1 MFKKFLILFF
11 VLFSFQSFAI
21 EKKTT
26 FTLEAFNEAQKA
38 GKTIVINSWNKSCFT
53 CKKQTKILD
62 QAEKEFKD
70 ILFLSFDKKTNNR
83 NSIKFNSWNK
93 FCGTCARQTK
103 ILNEAQK
110 DFPDVIFLSYEQTKH
125 KDIAK
130 LLNVD
135 YWATIIVYKNSKEVA
150 KEIGITSKS
159 DIYSLIKKEI

>member
-26 FTLEAFNEAQKA
+26 FTVEAFNEAQKA
-38 GKTIVINSWNKSCFT
+38 GKTIVINSWNKS
-53 CKKQTKILD
+53 
-62 QAEKEFKD
+62 
-70 ILFLSFDKKTNNR
+70 
-83 NSIKFNSWNK
+83 
-93 FCGTCARQTK
+93 CGTCARQTK

-135 YWATIIVYKNSKEVA
+135 FWATIIIYKNSKEVA
-150 KEIGITSKS
+150 KEIGVTSKS

>member
-26 FTLEAFNEAQKA
+26 FTLEVFNEAQKT
-38 GKTIVINSWNKSCFT
+38 GKTIVI
-53 CKKQTKILD
+53 
-62 QAEKEFKD
+62 
-70 ILFLSFDKKTNNR
+70 
-83 NSIKFNSWNK
+83 NSWNK

-130 LLNVD
+130 LLNVE

>member
-26 FTLEAFNEAQKA
+26 FTLEAFNEAQKT
-38 GKTIVINSWNKSCFT
+38 GKTIVI
-53 CKKQTKILD
+53 
-62 QAEKEFKD
+62 
-70 ILFLSFDKKTNNR
+70 
-83 NSIKFNSWNK
+83 NSWNK

-130 LLNVD
+130 LLNVE
-135 YWATIIVYKNSKEVA
+135 YWATIIVYKNSKEVV
-150 KEIGITSKS
+150 KEIGVTSKS

>member
-1 MFKKFLILFF
+1 MFKNFLILFF

-38 GKTIVINSWNKSCFT
+38 GKTIVINSWNKSC
-53 CKKQTKILD
+53 
-62 QAEKEFKD
+62 
-70 ILFLSFDKKTNNR
+70 
-83 NSIKFNSWNK
+83 
-93 FCGTCARQTK
+93 GTCARQTK

-125 KDIAK
+125 KDFAK
-130 LLNVD
+130 LLNVE

>member
-26 FTLEAFNEAQKA
+26 FTLEAFNEAQKT
-38 GKTIVINSWNKSCFT
+38 GKTIVI
-53 CKKQTKILD
+53 
-62 QAEKEFKD
+62 
-70 ILFLSFDKKTNNR
+70 
-83 NSIKFNSWNK
+83 NSWNK

-130 LLNVD
+130 LLNVN

-150 KEIGITSKS
+150 KVIGVTSKS

>member
-26 FTLEAFNEAQKA
+26 FTLEAFNEAQKT
-38 GKTIVINSWNKSCFT
+38 GKTIVI
-53 CKKQTKILD
+53 
-62 QAEKEFKD
+62 
-70 ILFLSFDKKTNNR
+70 
-83 NSIKFNSWNK
+83 NSWNK

-150 KEIGITSKS
+150 KEIGVTNKS

>member
-11 VLFSFQSFAI
+11 VLFSFQSLAI

-26 FTLEAFNEAQKA
+26 FTLEVFNEAQKT
-38 GKTIVINSWNKSCFT
+38 GKTIVI
-53 CKKQTKILD
+53 
-62 QAEKEFKD
+62 
-70 ILFLSFDKKTNNR
+70 
-83 NSIKFNSWNK
+83 NSWNK

-110 DFPDVIFLSYEQTKH
+110 DFPDVVFLSYEQTKH

>member
-26 FTLEAFNEAQKA
+26 FTLEAFNEAQKT
-38 GKTIVINSWNKSCFT
+38 GKTIVINSWNKS
-53 CKKQTKILD
+53 
-62 QAEKEFKD
+62 
-70 ILFLSFDKKTNNR
+70 
-83 NSIKFNSWNK
+83 
-93 FCGTCARQTK
+93 CGTCARQTK

-150 KEIGITSKS
+150 KKIGVTSKS

>member
-26 FTLEAFNEAQKA
+26 FTLEAFNEAQKT
-38 GKTIVINSWNKSCFT
+38 GKTIVI
-53 CKKQTKILD
+53 
-62 QAEKEFKD
+62 
-70 ILFLSFDKKTNNR
+70 
-83 NSIKFNSWNK
+83 NSWNK

-150 KEIGITSKS
+150 KEIGVISKS

>member
-38 GKTIVINSWNKSCFT
+38 GKTIVI
-53 CKKQTKILD
+53 
-62 QAEKEFKD
+62 
-70 ILFLSFDKKTNNR
+70 
-83 NSIKFNSWNK
+83 NSWNK

-150 KEIGITSKS
+150 KEIGVTSKS

>member
-26 FTLEAFNEAQKA
+26 FTVEAFNEAQKS
-38 GKTIVINSWNKSCFT
+38 GKTIVINSWNKSC
-53 CKKQTKILD
+53 
-62 QAEKEFKD
+62 
-70 ILFLSFDKKTNNR
+70 
-83 NSIKFNSWNK
+83 
-93 FCGTCARQTK
+93 GTCARQAK

-150 KEIGITSKS
+150 KEIGVTSKN
-159 DIYSLIKKEI
+159 DIYSLIQKEI

>member
-26 FTLEAFNEAQKA
+26 FTLDTFNEAQKT
-38 GKTIVINSWNKSCFT
+38 GKTIVI
-53 CKKQTKILD
+53 
-62 QAEKEFKD
+62 
-70 ILFLSFDKKTNNR
+70 
-83 NSIKFNSWNK
+83 NSWNK

-135 YWATIIVYKNSKEVA
+135 YWATIVVYKNNKEIGKA
-150 KEIGITSKS
+150 IGITSKD

>member
-26 FTLEAFNEAQKA
+26 FTVEAFNEAQKS
-38 GKTIVINSWNKSCFT
+38 GKTIVINSWNKS
-53 CKKQTKILD
+53 
-62 QAEKEFKD
+62 
-70 ILFLSFDKKTNNR
+70 
-83 NSIKFNSWNK
+83 
-93 FCGTCARQTK
+93 CGTCARQTK

-130 LLNVD
+130 FLNVD

-150 KEIGITSKS
+150 KEIGVTSKS

>member
-26 FTLEAFNEAQKA
+26 FTLEVFNEAQKT
-38 GKTIVINSWNKSCFT
+38 GKTIVI
-53 CKKQTKILD
+53 
-62 QAEKEFKD
+62 
-70 ILFLSFDKKTNNR
+70 
-83 NSIKFNSWNK
+83 NSWNK

-130 LLNVD
+130 LLNVE

-150 KEIGITSKS
+150 KEIGSTSKS

>member
-38 GKTIVINSWNKSCFT
+38 GKTIVINY
-53 CKKQTKILD
+53 
-62 QAEKEFKD
+62 
-70 ILFLSFDKKTNNR
+70 
-83 NSIKFNSWNK
+83 WNK

-130 LLNVD
+130 LLNVE
-135 YWATIIVYKNSKEVA
+135 YWATIIVYKYSKEVA
-150 KEIGITSKS
+150 KEIGVTNKS
-159 DIYSLIKKEI
+159 DIYSLIKK